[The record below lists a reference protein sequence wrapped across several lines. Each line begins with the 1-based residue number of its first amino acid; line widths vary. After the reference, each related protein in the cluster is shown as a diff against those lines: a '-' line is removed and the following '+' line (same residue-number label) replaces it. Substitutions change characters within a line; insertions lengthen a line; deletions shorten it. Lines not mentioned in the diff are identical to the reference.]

1 MKNIN
6 KWLSSIALIL
16 ASCAAISA
24 GEPMLVVGH
33 RNPDTDAIISAIAVA
48 DLKAKMGVAAVPI
61 AQGLPNPET
70 RFVLETF
77 QLSAPGVQTS
87 VAGREVFLVDH
98 SDYPLAPDNLNTA
111 EVVGLVDHHKLGG
124 ITTDKPIEV
133 WVFPVGSS
141 GTIITRMYDA
151 AGVPIP
157 KAIAGGMA
165 SAILSDTQILKSPT
179 TTPEDRSTLARLVKI
194 AGIVDVQAY
203 GMKMFEA
210 GNAQLKAA
218 TANDLLQR
226 DFKVFVMNG
235 KKVGVAQLEAVS
247 LAMLMPRKDEL
258 LQAMAEL
265 RGQGYQSV
273 FLMLTDIMQGG
284 SDFLFLPEDAA
295 IVESALNLKAQGT
308 SVWVPG
314 LVSRKKQVIP
324 GLEKAFR

>member
-98 SDYPLAPDNLNTA
+98 SDYPLAPDNLKTA

-179 TTPEDRSTLARLVKI
+179 TTPEDRSTLAR
-194 AGIVDVQAY
+194 
-203 GMKMFEA
+203 
-210 GNAQLKAA
+210 
-218 TANDLLQR
+218 
-226 DFKVFVMNG
+226 
-235 KKVGVAQLEAVS
+235 
-247 LAMLMPRKDEL
+247 
-258 LQAMAEL
+258 
-265 RGQGYQSV
+265 
-273 FLMLTDIMQGG
+273 
-284 SDFLFLPEDAA
+284 
-295 IVESALNLKAQGT
+295 
-308 SVWVPG
+308 W
-314 LVSRKKQVIP
+314 
-324 GLEKAFR
+324 

>member
-1 MKNIN
+1 MKTIN
-6 KWLSSIALIL
+6 KWLSSLALLL
-16 ASCAAISA
+16 ASCVALAA

-33 RNPDTDAIISAIAVA
+33 KNPDTDAIISAIAVA

-77 QLSAPGVQTS
+77 QLKAPAVQTS
-87 VAGREVFLVDH
+87 VAGREVFLIDH
-98 SDYPLAPDNLNTA
+98 SDYPLAPDDLKKA

-179 TTPEDRSTLARLVKI
+179 TTPEDRVTVTRLAKL
-194 AGIVDVQAY
+194 AGIEDVQAY

-210 GNAQLKAA
+210 GNAELKSAPA
-218 TANDLLQR
+218 KDLLQR
-226 DFKVFVMNG
+226 DFKAFVMNG

-247 LAMLMPRKDEL
+247 LAMLTPRKDEL
-258 LQAMAEL
+258 LKAMADL
-265 RGQGYQSV
+265 KGQGYQSV

-284 SDFLFLPEDAA
+284 SDFLFLPDDAA
-295 IVESALNLKAQGT
+295 IVESALGVKAQGS
-308 SVWVPG
+308 SVWIPG

>member
-133 WVFPVGSS
+133 WVFPVGCS

>member
-1 MKNIN
+1 MKTIN
-6 KWLSSIALIL
+6 KGLSSLALLL
-16 ASCAAISA
+16 ASCVALAA

-33 RNPDTDAIISAIAVA
+33 KNPDTDSIISAIAVA

-77 QLSAPGVQTS
+77 QLKAPAVQTS
-87 VAGREVFLVDH
+87 VAGREVFLI
-98 SDYPLAPDNLNTA
+98 
-111 EVVGLVDHHKLGG
+111 DHHKLGG

-151 AGVPIP
+151 AGGPIP

-179 TTPEDRSTLARLVKI
+179 TTPEDRVTVTRLAKL
-194 AGIVDVQAY
+194 AGIEDVQAY

-210 GNAQLKAA
+210 GNAELKSAPA
-218 TANDLLQR
+218 KDLLQR
-226 DFKVFVMNG
+226 DFKAFVMNG

-247 LAMLMPRKDEL
+247 LAMLTPRKDEL
-258 LQAMAEL
+258 LKAMADL
-265 RGQGYQSV
+265 KGQGYQSV

-284 SDFLFLPEDAA
+284 SDFLFLPDDAA
-295 IVESALNLKAQGT
+295 IVESALGVKAQGS
-308 SVWVPG
+308 SVWIPG

>member
-1 MKNIN
+1 MKTIN
-6 KWLSSIALIL
+6 KWLSSLALLL
-16 ASCAAISA
+16 ASCVALAA

-33 RNPDTDAIISAIAVA
+33 KNPDTDSIISAIAVA

-61 AQGLPNPET
+61 AQGPNPET

-77 QLSAPGVQTS
+77 QLKAPAVQTS
-87 VAGREVFLVDH
+87 VAGREVFLIDH
-98 SDYPLAPDNLNTA
+98 SDYPLAPDDLKKA

-179 TTPEDRSTLARLVKI
+179 TTPEDRVTVTRLAKL
-194 AGIVDVQAY
+194 AGIEDVQAY

-210 GNAQLKAA
+210 GNAELKSAPA
-218 TANDLLQR
+218 KDLLQR
-226 DFKVFVMNG
+226 DFKAFVMNG

-247 LAMLMPRKDEL
+247 LAMLTPRKDEL
-258 LQAMAEL
+258 LKAMADL
-265 RGQGYQSV
+265 KGQGYQSV

-284 SDFLFLPEDAA
+284 SDFLFLPDDAA
-295 IVESALNLKAQGT
+295 IVESALGVKAQGS
-308 SVWVPG
+308 SVWIPG

>member
-98 SDYPLAPDNLNTA
+98 SDYPLAPDNLKTA

-194 AGIVDVQAY
+194 AGIVDVLAY

>member
-61 AQGLPNPET
+61 DQGLPNPET

-98 SDYPLAPDNLNTA
+98 SDYPLAPDNLKTA

-194 AGIVDVQAY
+194 AGIVDVLAY